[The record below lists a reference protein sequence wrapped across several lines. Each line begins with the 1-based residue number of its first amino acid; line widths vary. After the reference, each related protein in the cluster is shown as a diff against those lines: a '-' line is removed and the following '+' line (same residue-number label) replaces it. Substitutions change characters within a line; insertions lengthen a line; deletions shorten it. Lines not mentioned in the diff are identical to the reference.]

1 MRLDPNMTPSI
12 LQRIASGD
20 AGAVREA
27 VDQYGG
33 LVWSLARRLS
43 RTRLDA
49 EDATQE
55 IFLQIWRQAAR
66 FDDNL
71 GSETLFV
78 AMIARRSLIDRL
90 TKTGGEPRIR
100 LADELF
106 ECLACYDV
114 GNVPGICVEADLAV
128 PALAALQPEYRYVL
142 ELGLLQGLTQPEIAK
157 RLNRP
162 LATVRWLMRGGLMR
176 VREGIDLDA
185 KKRRHTYPK
194 VPRPPVEIGA
204 R

>member
-1 MRLDPNMTPSI
+1 MTPSI

-43 RTRLDA
+43 RTCLDA

-71 GSETLFV
+71 GSESLFV
-78 AMIARRSLIDRL
+78 AMIARRSLIERL
-90 TKTGGEPRIR
+90 TKTGGESRIG
-100 LADELF
+100 LTDELF
-106 ECLACYDV
+106 ESPACYDL
-114 GNVPGICVEADLAV
+114 GNSPGICLEADLAV
-128 PALAALQPEYRYVL
+128 PALAALQPEYRHVL
-142 ELGLLQGLTQPEIAK
+142 ELGFLQGLTQPEIAK

-162 LATVRWLMRGGLMR
+162 LATVTWLMRGGLMR
-176 VREGIDLDA
+176 VREGIDQDA
-185 KKRRHTYPK
+185 TKRRDTYPK
-194 VPRPPVEIGA
+194 IPRPPLEIRA